1 MKNIWF
7 LVAAY
12 SVIWILLAY
21 YFFKLG
27 NKIEKLNKRI
37 STLESDN
44 LDVREK

>member
-27 NKIEKLNKRI
+27 TKITQLNKRI
-37 STLESDN
+37 SVLENEN
-44 LDVREK
+44 LDINEK